1 MTAGSAGRDPA
12 GQALAALVPP
22 GMHLLVSCFD
32 ADQTI
37 GGGLFVAGAEPG
49 RGAGPAAGDPG
60 AAAGGEAAQTIDR
73 VSGTGLHATGDRLVR
88 CLWSQD
94 GSPAELLVYDASGV
108 LRYHR
113 LDQVSAPHDVLAV
126 DDHVLVVATNQ
137 NEVVWVG
144 PDGAVTRR
152 WRAPGE
158 PDSWHLNSLF
168 RHGERL
174 LVSAFGQFP
183 QRRGWDAAG
192 RPASGCLVDV
202 ETGERV
208 LDGLAAPHNPVFAED
223 AWLVCNSATG
233 ELVEIDPDGGRVR
246 RRLDLP
252 GWPRGLA
259 VAGDRVFV
267 GLSPHRHAA
276 SAIET
281 ARVVAVD
288 RVAWRV
294 VAAAPLPAREVYA
307 LALVGPDL
315 LAGVRR
321 GFASNATRTHEQGQL
336 AMFDRVGVR
345 PRLIWAVGDR
355 LRADECRVSVEP
367 VRPVGSV
374 AAGAL
379 LTVACVVRNR
389 GSAVLTPAPPYPVR
403 VVYRWRRADGSAVET
418 EQLATALD
426 RSLPPG
432 EAAEV
437 ALLVRAPGSP
447 GRHRLRITVEQQG
460 VTWFDELDDGNAV
473 EMNIDVLGSA
483 GAPEPGPV
491 PGLGGYPGAVRAA
504 REVLAAG
511 GSPAAAVRRLL
522 TRPDGCPD
530 GLAVALARRADPE
543 QLRRAVAQALGVPED
558 TAREL
563 LAEHT
568 GAGSAGVVLTGA
580 EAVAAVVAAAGAR
593 VAFAYAG
600 TSELSVCDALARI
613 PGEVL
618 ANGRGDRECAFL
630 AGGASR
636 LRPGNGL
643 AVLHGARGLTN
654 ALGALADLR
663 RNEVGMVAVVGLPST
678 GSAPFLP
685 PHGEPDLVASAGRF
699 TKAWYEAPAVP
710 ADPAERVA
718 AAEAFVTLLHRAFA
732 QARTLPYGPVLVGIP
747 QDVLEAAWVPLT
759 VLEAASGAGSADAAT
774 AAQVTVARAAAAQAT
789 AAPAGIER
797 AVRLLAGARRV
808 AILIDDY
815 ALLHEGLRPALARL
829 SDLLRAP
836 VLQVW
841 YRRGPMLF
849 ERLNR
854 ADVPRFL
861 GWLDPA
867 NEAQRKV
874 LHGAD
879 VLVTVED
886 RNCYARVVGELP
898 SCAKIAV
905 TSNPAAVHKN
915 RYLGPDDVLLDADI
929 VAALEALAAAVPP
942 AGDATDEPWY
952 ADALEP
958 PPVQPALPE
967 VAGLVR
973 RGVAAAVARALSAG
987 PATPVIVDDSQMF
1000 GGMLAAEY
1008 DLLPDGVRVIG
1019 DHGAFVG
1026 GGIAFATGLAL
1037 GEPDAR
1043 VLCCLGDQ
1051 GLTNGLQGFVAAV
1064 QQRAPVTYLVCNNGG
1079 SVSLAKQA
1087 GAAGDGRFDDGRHP
1101 HLHNPGRMHYTE
1113 LARAFGMPTGRADL
1127 TRVTGQAAVAD
1138 RLARFERRLTDLLDQ
1153 RTPALLELV
1162 LPAEPEF
1169 WTGVWITE
1177 GFEARTAVR

>member
-1 MTAGSAGRDPA
+1 VTAGPAGREAASQP
-12 GQALAALVPP
+12 LAALVPP

-49 RGAGPAAGDPG
+49 GGAGPTTGDDRDREAART
-60 AAAGGEAAQTIDR
+60 EAAQTVDR

-94 GSPAELLVYDASGV
+94 GSPAELLVYDATGV

-126 DDHVLVVATNQ
+126 DDQVLVVATDQ

-152 WRAPGE
+152 WQAPGE
-158 PDSWHLNSLF
+158 PDSWHVNGLF
-168 RHGERL
+168 RHGGRL
-174 LVSAFGQFP
+174 LVSAFGQFSR
-183 QRRGWDAAG
+183 RRGWDAAG
-192 RPASGCLVDV
+192 RPASGCLVDID
-202 ETGERV
+202 TGERV
-208 LDGLAAPHNPVFAED
+208 LDGLAAPHNPVFAD
-223 AWLVCNSATG
+223 GAWLVCNSATG
-233 ELVEIDPDGGRVR
+233 ELVEIDPDGGRIR
-246 RRLDLP
+246 RRLALP
-252 GWPRGLA
+252 GWPRGLV
-259 VAGDRVFV
+259 VAGDRLFV

-288 RVAWRV
+288 REGFRV
-294 VAAAPLPAREVYA
+294 VATAPLPAREVYA

-321 GFASNATRTHEQGQL
+321 GFATNATRTHEQGQL

-345 PRLIWAVGDR
+345 PRLVWAVGDR

-367 VRPVGSV
+367 VRPVGPV
-374 AAGAL
+374 PAGAL
-379 LTVACVVRNR
+379 LTVCCVVRNE
-389 GSAVLTPAPPYPVR
+389 GPAVLTPAPPYPVR
-403 VVYRWRRADGSAVET
+403 MVYRWRRADGSAVET

-432 EAAEV
+432 TAAEV
-437 ALLVRAPGSP
+437 ALLVRAPGDP
-447 GRHRLRITVEQQG
+447 GRHRLRITVEQQD
-460 VTWFDELDDGNAV
+460 VAWFDELDDGNAV
-473 EMNIDVLGSA
+473 EVDVDVMPSA
-483 GAPEPGPV
+483 GAPEPRPV
-491 PGLGGYPGAVRAA
+491 QGLGGYPGALRAA
-504 REVLAAG
+504 REVLAAS

-522 TRPDGCPD
+522 TRPDGRPD
-530 GLAVALARRADPE
+530 GLAVALARRADLE
-543 QLRRAVAQALGVPED
+543 RLSRAVAEALGVPED
-558 TAREL
+558 AAREL
-563 LAEHT
+563 LPEHT
-568 GAGSAGVVLTGA
+568 AAGPAGVVLTGA
-580 EAVAAVVAAAGAR
+580 ETVAAVVAAAGTR

-600 TSELSVCDALARI
+600 TSELSICDALARL

-618 ANGRGDRECAFL
+618 VNGRGDRECAFL

-654 ALGALADLR
+654 ALGALGDLR

-685 PHGEPDLVASAGRF
+685 PHGEPDLIASAGRF
-699 TKAWYEAPAVP
+699 TKAWHEASAVP
-710 ADPAERVA
+710 TDPAERVA
-718 AAEAFVTLLHRAFA
+718 AAETFVDLLHRAFA
-732 QARTLPYGPVLVGIP
+732 QARTRPYGPVLVGVP
-747 QDVLEAAWVPLT
+747 QDVLDTAWVPLP
-759 VLEAASGAGSADAAT
+759 VLEAASGGGQAGAAPTVRAAT
-774 AAQVTVARAAAAQAT
+774 APDGLERAAQ
-789 AAPAGIER
+789 
-797 AVRLLAGARRV
+797 LLAGARRV

-815 ALLHEGLRPALARL
+815 ALLHGGLRPALARL
-829 SDLLRAP
+829 SDRLRAP

-849 ERLNR
+849 ERLSR
-854 ADVPRFL
+854 AAVPRFL

-898 SCAKIAV
+898 SCAKIAL
-905 TSNPAAVHKN
+905 TTNPAAVRKN
-915 RYLGPDDVLLDADI
+915 RYLGPDDVLLDADV
-929 VAALEALAAAVPP
+929 VAALEALASAVPP

-952 ADALEP
+952 ADALDQP
-958 PPVQPALPE
+958 PARPSLPE

-973 RGVAAAVARALSAG
+973 RGVAAAVARALDAG
-987 PATPVIVDDSQMF
+987 SATPVLVDDSQMF

-1008 DLLPDGVRVIG
+1008 DLLPDRLRVVG

-1026 GGIAFATGLAL
+1026 GGIAFATGLAI

-1079 SVSLAKQA
+1079 SVSLAKQS

-1101 HLHNPGRMHYTE
+1101 HLHNPGRMRYTE

-1127 TRVTGQAAVAD
+1127 TKVTGQAAAD

-1169 WTGVWITE
+1169 WAGVWVTE

>member
-1 MTAGSAGRDPA
+1 MTAGPAGRDIA
-12 GQALAALVPP
+12 GQPLAALVPP

-37 GGGLFVAGAEPG
+37 GGGLFVVEPE
-49 RGAGPAAGDPG
+49 
-60 AAAGGEAAQTIDR
+60 AGGEAAQTIDR
-73 VSGTGLHATGDRLVR
+73 LSGTGLHATGDRLVR

-94 GSPAELLVYDASGV
+94 GSPAELLVYDATGV

-126 DDHVLVVATNQ
+126 GDQVLVVATNQ

-152 WRAPGE
+152 WRPPGE

-174 LVSAFGQFP
+174 LVSAFGQFFR
-183 QRRGWDAAG
+183 RRGWDVAG

-202 ETGERV
+202 ETGELL
-208 LDGLAAPHNPVFAED
+208 LDGLAAPHNPVFAD
-223 AWLVCNSATG
+223 GAWLVCNSAAG

-252 GWPRGLA
+252 GWPRGLV
-259 VAGDRVFV
+259 VAGDRLFV

-281 ARVVAVD
+281 ARVAAVD
-288 RVAWRV
+288 RAGWRV
-294 VAAAPLPAREVYA
+294 VATASLPAREVYG

-321 GFASNATRTHEQGQL
+321 GFATNATRTHEQGQL
-336 AMFDRVGVR
+336 AMFHRVGVR
-345 PRLIWAVGDR
+345 PRLLWAVGDR

-367 VRPVGSV
+367 VRPVGAM

-379 LTVACVVRNR
+379 LTVACVVRNE
-389 GSAVLTPAPPYPVR
+389 GPAVLTPAPPYPVR
-403 VVYRWRRADGSAVET
+403 VVYRWRRDDGSAVEA

-437 ALLVRAPGSP
+437 ALLVRAPGTP

-460 VTWFDELDDGNAV
+460 VAWFDELDDGNAAEVDV
-473 EMNIDVLGSA
+473 EVLPSA
-483 GAPEPGPV
+483 EAPEPEPV

-543 QLRRAVAQALGVPED
+543 ELSRAVAGALGVPED
-558 TAREL
+558 AARQL
-563 LAEHT
+563 LPEHT
-568 GAGSAGVVLTGA
+568 GTGLADVVLTGA
-580 EAVAAVVAAAGAR
+580 ETVAAMVAAAGTR
-593 VAFAYAG
+593 VTFAYAG
-600 TSELSVCDALARI
+600 TSELSVCDALARL

-618 ANGRGDRECAFL
+618 VNGRGDRECAFM

-636 LRPGNGL
+636 LRPGHGL

-663 RNEVGMVAVVGLPST
+663 RNEVGMVAVVGMPST

-685 PHGEPDLVASAGRF
+685 PHGEPDLIASAGRF
-699 TKAWYEAPAVP
+699 AKAWHEASAVP
-710 ADPAERVA
+710 ADPAEQA
-718 AAEAFVTLLHRAFA
+718 AAAAAFVALLHRAFA
-732 QARTLPYGPVLVGIP
+732 QARTRPYGPVLVGVP
-747 QDVLEAAWVPLT
+747 QDVLETAWVPLT
-759 VLEAASGAGSADAAT
+759 VLEATASQAVASPAVAVAAVAVAAVASPAVAVAAVEVPAVEVPGGLER
-774 AAQVTVARAAAAQAT
+774 AAQ
-789 AAPAGIER
+789 
-797 AVRLLAGARRV
+797 LLAGARRV

-829 SDLLRAP
+829 SDRLRAP

-849 ERLNR
+849 ERLSR

-867 NEAQRKV
+867 SEAQRKV

-905 TSNPAAVHKN
+905 TTNPAAVRKN
-915 RYLGPDDVLLDADI
+915 RYLGPDDVLLDADV

-952 ADALEP
+952 ADALGQP
-958 PPVQPALPE
+958 PRPQLPE
-967 VAGLVR
+967 AAGLVR
-973 RGVAAAVARALSAG
+973 RGVAAAVARALDAR
-987 PATPVIVDDSQMF
+987 PATPVLVDDSQMF

-1008 DLLPDGVRVIG
+1008 DLLPDRVRVLG

-1037 GEPDAR
+1037 GEPDTR

-1087 GAAGDGRFDDGRHP
+1087 GAAGEGRFDDGRHP
-1101 HLHNPGRMHYTE
+1101 HLRNPVRLRYTE

-1127 TRVTGQAAVAD
+1127 TKVTGQAAVAD

-1153 RTPALLELV
+1153 RTPALIELV
-1162 LPAEPEF
+1162 LPSEPEF